1 MAIFYVPDGVAV
13 EKRNGKRPKK
23 FGCGQDFS
31 GLPASP
37 TFDVLSS
44 IGCCEHGF
52 SKMFSPM
59 GKKKILLEQ
68 RYTSTKPKPDSP
80 QERDSPTD
88 FAQTKSRKSK
98 SSKEQNY
105 GDSVASTS
113 NLEKA
118 LADMGTTGIMMN
130 KILQATTR
138 YRPEKDAVILKAFQS
153 KHIDYDRFRSYLYSA
168 FWLGFDD
175 NEFQSF
181 LEYFDPQK
189 DGVLNGYDFMIAFT
203 RLAAIRKSRESLAV
217 REKQELFEL
226 QQKEEEER
234 KELEKEKKM
243 DLAADYSFSEEV
255 RRQAVRKLHEAAFKF
270 DPSMPACGSTEAFNV
285 NYMRPAVF
293 K

>member
-1 MAIFYVPDGVAV
+1 
-13 EKRNGKRPKK
+13 
-23 FGCGQDFS
+23 
-31 GLPASP
+31 
-37 TFDVLSS
+37 
-44 IGCCEHGF
+44 
-52 SKMFSPM
+52 MFSPM

-68 RYTSTKPKPDSP
+68 RYAGAKKVECPSP
-80 QERDSPTD
+80 GGSDTEAPAD

-98 SSKEQNY
+98 SSKDHNY

-130 KILQATTR
+130 KILQSTVR
-138 YRPEKDAVILKAFQS
+138 YRPEKDAVLLKAFQS

-168 FWLGFDD
+168 FWLAFDD
-175 NEFQSF
+175 NEFQNF

-189 DGVLNGYDFMIAFT
+189 DGVVNGYDFMIAFT
-203 RLAAIRKSRESLAV
+203 RLNAIRKSRESLAV

-234 KELEKEKKM
+234 RHLEKEKKM

-255 RRQAVRKLHEAAFKF
+255 RRQAIKKLHEAAFKF